1 MWFEKKEIHSHIILA
16 KFWTFLR
23 SQISK
28 SCLFLKSGNTVLR
41 TVGALSKRYINKI
54 DVYNLMDGSGL
65 TSDPG
70 FGEDTN
76 DSRCTQRSSANCDIY

>member
-1 MWFEKKEIHSHIILA
+1 MHPTTWM
-16 KFWTFLR
+16 
-23 SQISK
+23 
-28 SCLFLKSGNTVLR
+28 
-41 TVGALSKRYINKI
+41 GALSKRDINKI